1 MKRPMLISA
10 IAVVIPAL
18 LLVLLG
24 AKAVMPAAVLA
35 ALVLIL
41 YFIKPLKL
49 TGKISIPAF
58 CIALLIGCISCV
70 SFYGFKVAPLLD
82 FDGTAEVVSGKI
94 VSVPESSE
102 NYITFK
108 LKTDSIGNSKKST
121 TVTATL
127 PVIYKNY
134 LSPYDYISIPNA
146 DLSVSRDENYRIDS
160 NSISDGTVLNCKG
173 TSYTT
178 LGTYKKTPFYY
189 CLKFCSSF
197 KNKIDCYMQPN
208 DAGLL
213 KGILFGDQSGIDA
226 NTLSDFRASG
236 IAHLLAVSGLHTSL
250 WCGIFMSLLKLLKLR
265 KNLINALTVVFL
277 CLFCIISAFTPS
289 VMRASIIMIVAL
301 SARFFKRTHDIYN
314 SLGLVVFVL
323 ILFNPYIITSVSFL
337 LSVTATMGVLY
348 ANKFN
353 AGKKVNPGKAKS
365 KILIKLLNY
374 LKSTTCVCIFT
385 GLFTLP
391 ISAYYFGVYSIISP
405 LTNILCVKLAFY
417 GMITGFSATLLSFL
431 PVTFLKTITVALFK
445 STHYIFKVITFI
457 TAKISSFKYCSVP
470 VHTMWVISGLSI
482 LLIIITVF
490 YKTNIPQKSTRKNKV
505 LSVICAVVLAI
516 SVITPC
522 TEKVGSELTVINS
535 GYGLNC
541 TLRSGLNYAYFNFET
556 APSLN
561 SSLLPR
567 ATCEAL
573 KYVYATGENTD
584 VLGKISVYNPQ
595 AVVISEKTHENL
607 LSSNSDT
614 PRNTIVSDNSKF
626 KLNSKITFEN
636 IDTSSASC
644 VIIESDDK
652 KIFLIYN
659 YGNSLDYLFNS
670 YGTPDVLILSGYV
683 PSRLPQSVDTL
694 IISTDDTLAE
704 YKNIETVKN
713 QCTSFHSVSE
723 NKNYKVR
730 L

>member
-1 MKRPMLISA
+1 M
-10 IAVVIPAL
+10 
-18 LLVLLG
+18 
-24 AKAVMPAAVLA
+24 
-35 ALVLIL
+35 
-41 YFIKPLKL
+41 
-49 TGKISIPAF
+49 
-58 CIALLIGCISCV
+58 
-70 SFYGFKVAPLLD
+70 
-82 FDGTAEVVSGKI
+82 
-94 VSVPESSE
+94 
-102 NYITFK
+102 
-108 LKTDSIGNSKKST
+108 
-121 TVTATL
+121 
-127 PVIYKNY
+127 
-134 LSPYDYISIPNA
+134 
-146 DLSVSRDENYRIDS
+146 
-160 NSISDGTVLNCKG
+160 
-173 TSYTT
+173 
-178 LGTYKKTPFYY
+178 
-189 CLKFCSSF
+189 
-197 KNKIDCYMQPN
+197 
-208 DAGLL
+208 
-213 KGILFGDQSGIDA
+213 
-226 NTLSDFRASG
+226 
-236 IAHLLAVSGLHTSL
+236 
-250 WCGIFMSLLKLLKLR
+250 
-265 KNLINALTVVFL
+265 
-277 CLFCIISAFTPS
+277 
-289 VMRASIIMIVAL
+289 
-301 SARFFKRTHDIYN
+301 
-314 SLGLVVFVL
+314 
-323 ILFNPYIITSVSFL
+323 
-337 LSVTATMGVLY
+337 
-348 ANKFN
+348 
-353 AGKKVNPGKAKS
+353 
-365 KILIKLLNY
+365 
-374 LKSTTCVCIFT
+374 
-385 GLFTLP
+385 
-391 ISAYYFGVYSIISP
+391 
-405 LTNILCVKLAFY
+405 
-417 GMITGFSATLLSFL
+417 
-431 PVTFLKTITVALFK
+431 
-445 STHYIFKVITFI
+445 
-457 TAKISSFKYCSVP
+457 
-470 VHTMWVISGLSI
+470 
-482 LLIIITVF
+482 
-490 YKTNIPQKSTRKNKV
+490 
-505 LSVICAVVLAI
+505 
-516 SVITPC
+516 
-522 TEKVGSELTVINS
+522 GSELTVINS